1 METVF
6 PIVDKGYACL
16 ATVLSVS
23 DLPDSSV
30 ELYVQA
36 FAQRDWHTAVP
47 VPHRQVRTYEKK
59 ESIINRVADP
69 H

>member
-1 METVF
+1 M
-6 PIVDKGYACL
+6 L
-16 ATVLSVS
+16 

>member
-1 METVF
+1 METV
-6 PIVDKGYACL
+6 DKGDACL

-36 FAQRDWHTAVP
+36 LAQRHRHTAVP
-47 VPHRQVRTYEKK
+47 VPHRQVRSYEKK
-59 ESIINRVADP
+59 V
-69 H
+69 